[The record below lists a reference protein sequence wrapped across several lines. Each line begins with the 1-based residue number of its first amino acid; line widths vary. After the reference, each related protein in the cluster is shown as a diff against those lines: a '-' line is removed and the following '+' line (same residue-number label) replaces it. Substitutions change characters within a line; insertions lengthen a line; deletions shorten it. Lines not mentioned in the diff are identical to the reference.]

1 MADAYRLRRY
11 TSFKPLHVSME
22 ASDVAF
28 LWQLLWLW
36 VSPLLLPPDLLLL
49 RLPALQGPQFQTF
62 WPYMVIVVSKG
73 LMHIPV
79 LEPALPL
86 RPQLVAAVA
95 LHECSRVRPRPT
107 QHVFQQRPYMLKKTR
122 HLPIYFIQAKKPSHR
137 LCSVNG
143 STPLHTQ
150 QFFLNCARLH
160 VCELIIL
167 LRNGIPARPANLS
180 KAPTPKDPD
189 ACILYIVLD
198 RYLHGL
204 LLLLPSLFRRHSRIK
219 HQSIVPSHSQHS
231 TPPAHRFYLSCSRTP
246 S

>member
-1 MADAYRLRRY
+1 
-11 TSFKPLHVSME
+11 ME

-62 WPYMVIVVSKG
+62 WSIHGQCCIKRANADSCPGTSPAPAAAAG
-73 LMHIPV
+73 GSGCTPRV
-79 LEPALPL
+79 LP
-86 RPQLVAAVA
+86 RAASSDTTCFSTA
-95 LHECSRVRPRPT
+95 TIH
-107 QHVFQQRPYMLKKTR
+107 QLKKTR

-143 STPLHTQ
+143 STPLLTYTTI
-150 QFFLNCARLH
+150 FL
-160 VCELIIL
+160 ELRTAACMWI
-167 LRNGIPARPANLS
+167 NYSPAQRYTVYLPDLPTFPKPRRPKIQMLV
-180 KAPTPKDPD
+180 
-189 ACILYIVLD
+189 YIVLD
-198 RYLHGL
+198 RYLHEL
-204 LLLLPSLFRRHSRIK
+204 LLLSPSLFRRHSRIK